1 MGFNKTPLHL
11 GDCVRKLEGRR
22 SSGGPCSASHSKSI
36 PAPRVCR
43 SNNDRGRQLICKLQ
57 ENQVPTFVFTGFA
70 RRLTGTPIII
80 PSWSGFHLLLDFR
93 SGNTER
99 QQVLKPFL
107 FQFCQYV
114 SFNFYSVDRV
124 LFYCKSWENCIS
136 PFYKCGKCF
145 LCFEK
150 VEKCTFASSP
160 IDPPYPTVGSA
171 PPQARSHSQ
180 SLPLFN

>member
-80 PSWSGFHLLLDFR
+80 PSQQGFHFILDFR

-107 FQFCQYV
+107 FQFCQCV
-114 SFNFYSVDRV
+114 SFNFFFGGQGS
-124 LFYCKSWENCIS
+124 
-136 PFYKCGKCF
+136 F
-145 LCFEK
+145 LLQELRKLHFPLLQMRK
-150 VEKCTFASSP
+150 VFSM
-160 IDPPYPTVGSA
+160 
-171 PPQARSHSQ
+171 
-180 SLPLFN
+180 L